1 MAPIAAQKKPAL
13 RAAQFAALA
22 LAPSPT
28 VLPVRPA
35 TPTRVTRM
43 DEDLEIRAEEL
54 EGRLLEA
61 HPGEAVDLEAPE
73 EGAPEPTAPPSAAV
87 PPEIA

>member
-1 MAPIAAQKKPAL
+1 
-13 RAAQFAALA
+13 
-22 LAPSPT
+22 
-28 VLPVRPA
+28 
-35 TPTRVTRM
+35 M
-43 DEDLEIRAEEL
+43 DEDLEVRPEEL

-61 HPGEAVDLEAPE
+61 HLGEAHGEANGEAHLETPE